1 MSHFSYSNLYIEL
14 ISYRGLWDTPFCLS
28 RIETL
33 VMTVQVQFALKTVF
47 IIQLSNTHI

>member
-33 VMTVQVQFALKTVF
+33 VVTVQFGLKTVF
-47 IIQLSNTHI
+47 IIQLTPTFSR